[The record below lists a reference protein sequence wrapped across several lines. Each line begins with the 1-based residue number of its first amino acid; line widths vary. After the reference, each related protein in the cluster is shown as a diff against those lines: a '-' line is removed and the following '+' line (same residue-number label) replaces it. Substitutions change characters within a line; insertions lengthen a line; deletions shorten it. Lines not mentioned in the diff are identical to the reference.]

1 MSKKP
6 SLLVCQYSEREK
18 NIQKKIYHNTN
29 REKQAASHSKYLL
42 IPRAEPPHNYQK
54 ELVFHSLKCGAV
66 LDGLFYEVRVSLIVQ
81 NISQHL
87 MKP

>member
-54 ELVFHSLKCGAV
+54 ELVFHSLKCGA
-66 LDGLFYEVRVSLIVQ
+66 GLNGLLYELGC
-81 NISQHL
+81 HL
-87 MKP
+87 L